1 MATKAELEQRVLELE
16 AEIQG
21 LLQVEKAPEQDLGY
35 VKVLESL
42 LDDVELRLP
51 RAFDGFGWRNY
62 L

>member
-1 MATKAELEQRVLELE
+1 MATKADLEQRIVELE
-16 AEIQG
+16 SEIQA
-21 LLQVEKAPEQDLGY
+21 LLAQPKPEVDTGY
-35 VKVLESL
+35 IEVLQQL